1 MMKLYVYPRLGTRW
15 LLGRHLIEAM
25 VTWIR
30 DDLEYEH
37 GAKYFDKT
45 WSLDSCF
52 GRWPV
57 VFGMYGGSTT
67 NGGTEA
73 DWRYKKET

>member
-1 MMKLYVYPRLGTRW
+1 MYDEVVRLGTRW

>member
-1 MMKLYVYPRLGTRW
+1 MYDEVVRLGTRW

-52 GRWPV
+52 GRWPNSFWNV
-57 VFGMYGGSTT
+57 WGVNYERGHRGRL
-67 NGGTEA
+67 EI
-73 DWRYKKET
+73 